1 MCPFKNLL
9 HANVPHWQ
17 VDRPVSLFIFKAVVD
32 DASSSYAEQSPLT
45 APHVKAWRTY
55 VAVAVRDTPYVCSRL
70 TCSSCLNMKPLLW
83 KKSTTG
89 GVNNI
94 FLGWNT
100 ISAGQLLCLFLDEST
115 KKHRGNLRSFQ
126 GALQLCV
133 HKSAKT
139 ANHFFLFATIWQR
152 RTSLWSIGKCEKR
165 VIIRFRFNQSFRNE
179 NDASVPR
186 NKNLDVTFPQ
196 RFKFSQ
202 KASLRFLQT
211 NFFFFFCA
219 GSEEQINF
227 SQQSLKIL
235 KMASES
241 FIQALL

>member
-1 MCPFKNLL
+1 M
-9 HANVPHWQ
+9 
-17 VDRPVSLFIFKAVVD
+17 
-32 DASSSYAEQSPLT
+32 
-45 APHVKAWRTY
+45 
-55 VAVAVRDTPYVCSRL
+55 
-70 TCSSCLNMKPLLW
+70 
-83 KKSTTG
+83 KKSTTV

-100 ISAGQLLCLFLDEST
+100 ILAGQLLCLFLDEST
-115 KKHRGNLRSFQ
+115 KKHRGSLRSFQ
-126 GALQLCV
+126 GALQLYV

-165 VIIRFRFNQSFRNE
+165 VIISFRFNQSFRNE

-186 NKNLDVTFPQ
+186 NKILDVTFPQ

-211 NFFFFFCA
+211 NCFLFLYA
-219 GSEEQINF
+219 GIEEQINF
-227 SQQSLKIL
+227 SQQSLKML
-235 KMASES
+235 KMASEK
-241 FIQALL
+241 ALFKLCCCF

>member
-1 MCPFKNLL
+1 M
-9 HANVPHWQ
+9 
-17 VDRPVSLFIFKAVVD
+17 
-32 DASSSYAEQSPLT
+32 
-45 APHVKAWRTY
+45 
-55 VAVAVRDTPYVCSRL
+55 
-70 TCSSCLNMKPLLW
+70 

-115 KKHRGNLRSFQ
+115 KKHKGNSRSFQ
-126 GALQLCV
+126 GALQLYV
-133 HKSAKT
+133 HCRLKQRT
-139 ANHFFLFATIWQR
+139 FFFLFATIWQR

-186 NKNLDVTFPQ
+186 NKILDVTFPQ

-211 NFFFFFCA
+211 NCFFFLRGEWGTDKFFPA
-219 GSEEQINF
+219 ITQNT
-227 SQQSLKIL
+227 
-235 KMASES
+235 
-241 FIQALL
+241 